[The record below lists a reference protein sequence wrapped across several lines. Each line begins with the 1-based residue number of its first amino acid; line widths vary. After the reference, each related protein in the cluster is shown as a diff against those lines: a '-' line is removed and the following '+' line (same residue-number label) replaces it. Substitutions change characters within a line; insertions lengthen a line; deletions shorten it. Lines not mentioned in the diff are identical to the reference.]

1 MKILLVEDN
10 LLNQKVVCFHLR
22 KLDYEVIGVTNWRDA
37 MEEVVHNPPDLVLM
51 DIMLPEKNGFEIT
64 ADIRKYEENTGIRE
78 GVPIIAL
85 TANTLDN
92 DKDKCLQAGM
102 NDYLPKPFSPE
113 ELYAVI
119 EQFATSNNERRS

>member
-1 MKILLVEDN
+1 V
-10 LLNQKVVCFHLR
+10 
-22 KLDYEVIGVTNWRDA
+22 
-37 MEEVVHNPPDLVLM
+37 
-51 DIMLPEKNGFEIT
+51 
-64 ADIRKYEENTGIRE
+64 
-78 GVPIIAL
+78 AL

-119 EQFATSNNERRS
+119 EQFATSGK

>member
-1 MKILLVEDN
+1 LKILLVEDN
-10 LLNQKVVCFHLR
+10 LLNQKVVSFHLR
-22 KLDYEVIGVTNWRDA
+22 KFDYEVVCVDIWSDA
-37 MEEVVHNPPDLVLM
+37 MEEVKKNPPDLILM

-64 ADIRKYEENTGIRE
+64 ADIRKYEESLGIKH
-78 GVPIIAL
+78 GVPIVAL

-102 NDYLPKPFSPE
+102 NEYLPKPFSPE

-119 EQFATSNNERRS
+119 EQFATSGK

>member
-1 MKILLVEDN
+1 LKILLVEDN
-10 LLNQKVVCFHLR
+10 LLNQKVVCFHL
-22 KLDYEVIGVTNWRDA
+22 KKMDYEVVGVINWREA
-37 MEEVVHNPPDLVLM
+37 MKEVIENPPDLILM

-64 ADIRKYEENTGIRE
+64 ADIRKLEEEKGVE
-78 GVPIIAL
+78 KGVPIVAL

-119 EQFATSNNERRS
+119 EQFAVSKK

>member
-1 MKILLVEDN
+1 LKILLVEDN

-22 KLDYEVIGVTNWRDA
+22 KLHYEVVAVTNWRDA
-37 MEEVVHNPPDLVLM
+37 MREVTNNSPELILM

-64 ADIRKYEENTGIRE
+64 ADIRKYEEDLGVKE
-78 GVPIIAL
+78 GVPIVAL

-92 DKDKCLQAGM
+92 DKDKCLKAGM
-102 NDYLPKPFSPE
+102 NDYLPKPFSPD

-119 EQFATSNNERRS
+119 EQFATSGK